1 MHWCRENNMIVN
13 KYFQKIK
20 IAVFAL
26 TIVASAT
33 ACKKSSDTPAPVVVV
48 PPKPLGTLGLY
59 QLSGGENKRLYIPIS
74 QIGTKAVQYFG
85 IFDTGSSGLTM
96 DAHGI
101 IPDEMITATGLQVT
115 GDSVVVNG
123 ITITNKKATMS
134 YGDLTSSTKEYGNL
148 AYAPITI
155 GNSAGTVTT
164 KRIAFFMYYKVED
177 GKGKEISGSQ
187 HSFDVFGVGPSTGFT
202 FAAIVSPLNGFTMPA
217 NVTSGFKLAK
227 LDNTK
232 FTSTG
237 AFVSDLL
244 TIGLV
249 PDDLNSAGFIM
260 HPLTLGSAG
269 GYSPNI
275 PATVTYGST
284 SVAAQILF
292 DTGNPAVS
300 IIENSKETTA
310 LGRLPAGTVV
320 TITTNRGFVYTYTT
334 TSTGKLTQIQNPN
347 ISGDFR
353 TVMSLDFF
361 TDNQFLTDYTGHRI
375 GLKNN

>member
-1 MHWCRENNMIVN
+1 M
-13 KYFQKIK
+13 QKIK
-20 IAVFAL
+20 VAVWAL
-26 TIVASAT
+26 IMMAMAT
-33 ACKKSSDTPAPVVVV
+33 ACKKGGSDSPVPVV
-48 PPKPLGTLGLY
+48 PPKPLATLGLF

-96 DAHGI
+96 DAHGL
-101 IPDEMITATGLQVT
+101 IPDEMITANGLLVT
-115 GDSVVVNG
+115 GDSMVVNG
-123 ITITNKKATMS
+123 ITVTNKTATMA
-134 YGDLTSSTKEYGNL
+134 YGDKTSSTKEFGNL
-148 AYAPITI
+148 AYATITI

-164 KRIAFFMYYKVED
+164 KRIAFFMYYKVVD
-177 GKGKEISGSQ
+177 GDGKEISGSQ

-217 NVTSGFKLAK
+217 NVNSGFKLAK

-232 FTSTG
+232 FTAAG
-237 AFVSDLL
+237 AFVSGLL

-249 PDDLNSAGFIM
+249 PDDLNNAGFVM

-275 PATVTYGST
+275 PATVTYGNTTT
-284 SVAAQILF
+284 SAQILF

-310 LGRLPAGTVV
+310 LGRLPVGTVV

-334 TSTGKLTQIQNPN
+334 SSTGKLTQIQNPN

-353 TVMSLDFF
+353 TIMSLDFF

>member
-1 MHWCRENNMIVN
+1 MIIKN
-13 KYFQKIK
+13 YFQQFK
-20 IAVFAL
+20 IAIFAL
-26 TIVASAT
+26 TIAGMAT
-33 ACKKSSDTPAPVVVV
+33 ACKKGGDSPAPAVA
-48 PPKPLGTLGLY
+48 PPKPLATLGLY
-59 QLSGGENKRLYIPIS
+59 QLSGGENKRLFIPIS
-74 QIGTKAVQYFG
+74 QIGTKTVQYFG

-96 DAHGI
+96 DAHGL
-101 IPDEMITATGLQVT
+101 IPDEMITTQGIQVT

-123 ITITNKKATMS
+123 ITVTNKKATMA

-164 KRIAFFMYYKVED
+164 KRIAFFMYYKVVD
-177 GKGKEISGSQ
+177 GAGKEISGSQ

-217 NVTSGFKLAK
+217 NVASGFKLAK

-237 AFVSDLL
+237 AYVADLL

-249 PDDLNSAGFIM
+249 PDDLNNAGFIM
-260 HPLTLGSAG
+260 HPLSQGGTG

-275 PATVTYGST
+275 PATVTYGNT

-300 IIENSKETTA
+300 VIENSKETTA